1 MAGGGDSQAGWRP
14 AAVGVPA
21 QGHTSPPRGREEAPV
36 PEKDQT
42 EHAEAG
48 RPHLKGARVLQRLR
62 KIYRLSLRGSFP
74 KNALLSQRQQKM

>member
-21 QGHTSPPRGREEAPV
+21 QGHTSPPRGREETPV
-36 PEKDQT
+36 PGKDQT

-48 RPHLKGARVLQRLR
+48 HPHLKGGKNATASAEDTSPVSP
-62 KIYRLSLRGSFP
+62 RLSLRT
-74 KNALLSQRQQKM
+74 LC